1 MKNLSTRKPICVC
14 NKSVSSTVN
23 VDYCHH
29 SYRLTLKVFLH
40 LWTCNF
46 KPIFLSKQNL
56 QWQSIVAFVSFHSVL
71 IYHSRPF
78 LLSPFLTYFP
88 YLKNINTYT
97 RSKPNNTAT
106 NKDPWILSLW
116 MPCPLGRPHPSSI
129 KSDQKNTQDHKTKNS
144 QWPIIHTT
152 WHYKIRL
159 SAYGRYPTNKT
170 IAHKGFQRTIHS
182 LLAIQSSTVET
193 RQHVPYTVACLLLL
207 SSLLRHVSQCLF

>member
-78 LLSPFLTYFP
+78 LLSPFLTYCP

-106 NKDPWILSLW
+106 NKGSVDIVLVNA
-116 MPCPLGRPHPSSI
+116 MPPGTTSPKFNKVRPKEHSRPQ
-129 KSDQKNTQDHKTKNS
+129 DQKLTMADH
-144 QWPIIHTT
+144 PH
-152 WHYKIRL
+152 
-159 SAYGRYPTNKT
+159 
-170 IAHKGFQRTIHS
+170 
-182 LLAIQSSTVET
+182 
-193 RQHVPYTVACLLLL
+193 HVTL
-207 SSLLRHVSQCLF
+207 